1 MDLPILNSVRRS
13 QKSLLYW
20 IFLRLIRPFLSILSS
35 FLSLAICSTALCLQR
50 SVRHQ
55 TLKRIHSNSCCRLV
69 NPFLSHT
76 LLCSTPGAAR
86 TAHSWLSAVLFL
98 FSRRFCCSPRLR
110 LRTFL
115 FV

>member
-69 NPFLSHT
+69 HPFLSHT
-76 LLCSTPGAAR
+76 LLCSTHPRAR
-86 TAHSWLSAVLFL
+86 TANSLTASDLFR
-98 FSRRFCCSPRLR
+98 FSLR
-110 LRTFL
+110 
-115 FV
+115 